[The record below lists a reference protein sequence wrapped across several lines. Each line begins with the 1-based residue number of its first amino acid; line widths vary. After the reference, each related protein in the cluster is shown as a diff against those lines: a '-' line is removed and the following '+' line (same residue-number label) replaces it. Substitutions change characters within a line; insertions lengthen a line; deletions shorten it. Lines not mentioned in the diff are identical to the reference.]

1 MSATT
6 QDTLSDSRSLRRPST
21 ARPAGIVASIVRLVE
36 TWRTRIR
43 DRQALASLDYR
54 DLRDL
59 RLSQWEIER
68 EMAKPFWWD

>member
-1 MSATT
+1 MSVTA
-6 QDTLSDSRSLRRPST
+6 QDMLSDSRTPRRPST
-21 ARPAGIVASIVRLVE
+21 ARPAGIVGSIAWLVE
-36 TWRTRIR
+36 TWRTRVR

-59 RLSQWEIER
+59 RLSQWEVER